1 MAENE
6 RENFWVP
13 MRLKDVPHETVR
25 SISAIIEK
33 IPELPLS
40 VHKILELAASD
51 TAELDALVEVVSSD
65 PALVSSLLKIVNS
78 SYYGLGRKTE
88 NLHLAIVLLGFK
100 EVGKIALKSY
110 MARNLG
116 KGFIFENYDTRGLWG
131 HSYLV
136 SVCAEALVSEDNVQK
151 RGLYLTLGL
160 LHDIGKF
167 ALLDIA
173 MLFKKMDIKPK
184 PSAAVSEEDY
194 LIEKEEKIFGVNH
207 NIVGG
212 LLARKWNL
220 SERMASVLE
229 YHHSPTFFG
238 LTEIPQEY
246 LEEITTICLAD
257 IIVSKYQGI
266 RNPVPEPHAHFFKM
280 LGFTPPAEN
289 LLTPS
294 LKEILDKA
302 QSFMACLE

>member
-1 MAENE
+1 MTENE
-6 RENFWVP
+6 REKFWAP
-13 MRLKDVPHETVR
+13 MRIGDVPQDTVR
-25 SISAIIEK
+25 YISAIIEK

-51 TAELDALVEVVSSD
+51 TAELDELVKVVSSD
-65 PALVSSLLKIVNS
+65 PALVSSLLRIVNS

-88 NLHLAIVLLGFK
+88 NLNLAIVLLGFK

-110 MARNLG
+110 MSRNLG
-116 KGFIFENYDTRGLWG
+116 EGFIFENYDTRGLWG

-136 SVCAEALVSEDNVQK
+136 SICAEALISEDNAQK
-151 RGLYLTLGL
+151 KGLYLTLGL

-173 MLFKKMDIKPK
+173 MLCKKMAVKPK
-184 PSAAVSEEDY
+184 PSCTVFEDDY

-220 SERMASVLE
+220 SERIASVLE
-229 YHHSPTFFG
+229 HHHGPTFFG
-238 LTEIPQEY
+238 MTEIPQEY

-257 IIVSKYQGI
+257 IIVSKYQGLQ
-266 RNPVPEPHAHFFKM
+266 NPVPEPHAHFFKM
-280 LGFTPPAEN
+280 LGFTPPIEN
-289 LLTPS
+289 LLTPA
-294 LKEILDKA
+294 LKEKLDKA
-302 QSFMACLE
+302 QIFMACL